1 MKIGGI
7 AGNELQ
13 GDSRV
18 GGFEGQNGSSALTRV
33 GLTRTR
39 LTGLS
44 QTGGA
49 LCTGAAAAKRSLAPE
64 NHSG

>member
-18 GGFEGQNGSSALTRV
+18 GGFGVRE
-33 GLTRTR
+33 GLTPVNM
-39 LTGLS
+39 S
-44 QTGGA
+44 Q
-49 LCTGAAAAKRSLAPE
+49 
-64 NHSG
+64 